1 MYIFIYKK
9 GPEIPKI
16 YNSKT
21 LKLPKICL
29 ATYNFQNTAI
39 SNYHQK
45 VTTLKKQQYRG
56 ITKINYSRN
65 STHITQKKIYKE

>member
-45 VTTLKKQQYRG
+45 VTTLKK
-56 ITKINYSRN
+56 
-65 STHITQKKIYKE
+65 